1 MEPKIIDWN
10 KIQYKGVELKVSPE
24 LIQDAYHGITIT
36 RTEFIQHI
44 EEIYQKEISS
54 IRESKLNQISI

>member
-24 LIQDAYHGITIT
+24 LIQDSYHGIIIT

-54 IRESKLNQISI
+54 IRESKSNQIGI